1 MKILKSYK
9 AAFLLIVL
17 VVFAFASM
25 ASAQNARKKRKATTR
40 PVQTQT
46 LPAPTTEP
54 VIISRAEDYPLGD
67 VGLSPAIESALR
79 SADQTENNPDEK
91 TITELTGR
99 IKALEAAQKDDYD
112 VKQKRLAM
120 NLEIIIK
127 AEQRAESLRKQSFEL
142 IDKENSIKTK
152 LEQIEN
158 DIRPESI
165 DRSLAFV
172 GSLRPEE
179 LRAARRKSL
188 EAERSNL
195 QTLLIE
201 IQRTRTSVDLNVQK
215 ADQLVDRLRIKLESD
230 IDNSLLDEPKNKP

>member
-9 AAFLLIVL
+9 AAVLSIVL
-17 VVFAFASM
+17 ITFAFASV
-25 ASAQNARKKRKATTR
+25 ASAQNTRKKRKATSR
-40 PVQTQT
+40 AVPVQT

-54 VIISRAEDYPLGD
+54 VIISRAEDYPMGD
-67 VGLSPAIESALR
+67 AVLSPAIETALR
-79 SADQTENNPDEK
+79 SADQVENNPDEK

-120 NLEIIIK
+120 NLEILIK

-142 IDKENSIKTK
+142 LEKENSIKTK

-158 DIRPESI
+158 DVRPESI

-179 LRAARRKSL
+179 LRAARKKSL

-195 QTLLIE
+195 QTLLVE
-201 IQRTRTSVDLNVQK
+201 IQRTRTSVDTNVQK
-215 ADQLVDRLRIKLESD
+215 ADLLVDRLRVKLEAE
-230 IDNSLLDEPKNKP
+230 IDTSLEDKPTKP

>member
-1 MKILKSYK
+1 MKILKSYRK
-9 AAFLLIVL
+9 AFLLVVL
-17 VVFAFASM
+17 AVFAFASV
-25 ASAQNARKKRKATTR
+25 ASAQNSRRKRKATTR
-40 PVQTQT
+40 AVPVQT

-79 SADQTENNPDEK
+79 SADQVENNPDEK

-120 NLEIIIK
+120 NLEILIK

-142 IDKENSIKTK
+142 LDKENSIKTK

-158 DIRPESI
+158 DLRPESI
-165 DRSLAFV
+165 DRSLAFA
-172 GSLRPEE
+172 GSLRPQE
-179 LRAARRKSL
+179 L
-188 EAERSNL
+188 
-195 QTLLIE
+195 
-201 IQRTRTSVDLNVQK
+201 
-215 ADQLVDRLRIKLESD
+215 
-230 IDNSLLDEPKNKP
+230 